1 MLPNQ
6 PHLLNH
12 HSFMMFYAKDRVIF
26 PVFFFTFQSQSG
38 DFINA
43 VGATLA
49 AMCDFYT

>member
-6 PHLLNH
+6 SHLLNH